1 MKATITDIAKAT
13 GLSVSTISKY
23 LNNKPVLPE
32 NKKKIEE
39 AIRILDFTPNRM
51 AQNLR
56 SKNTRTIALV
66 LPPLDHSLY
75 GKLVNPIENQLKSS
89 NYLSFVCT
97 NIPGSSSEHSLLE
110 YLFSNHITG
119 ILTVGNSLSMPALQ
133 KIQQKRI
140 PCLCLDYTPASFLG
154 DTVSAD
160 HEQDGVYAANL
171 FLQRGHYRITIV
183 GKSLETDLTKMRYK
197 GIRETLE
204 ANQSFP
210 DHQLSFHEISTLS
223 ESGLVLNR
231 LMSAPVPPSGI
242 ICLDHLASL
251 GLLSAII
258 NSRLRIPEQIS
269 LFCFD
274 YEQLFEAL
282 VPNLCS
288 MNESYDKLGIQ
299 SAQLLLDRIDN
310 PGKDPEHVFVPSV
323 FYEGNTIKEG

>member
-32 NKKKIEE
+32 NKTKIEE
-39 AIRILDFTPNRM
+39 AIRMLDFTPNRM

-66 LPPLDHSLY
+66 LPPLEHSLY
-75 GKLVNPIENQLKSS
+75 GKLVNPIENQLKSL

-97 NIPGSSSEHSLLE
+97 NTPGSSSEHSLLE

-119 ILTVGNSLSMPALQ
+119 ILAVGDSLSVSALQ

-140 PCLCLDYTPASFLG
+140 PCLCLDHSPASFLG

-160 HEQDGVYAANL
+160 HQQDGKYVANL
-171 FLQRGHYRITIV
+171 FLRQGHRRIALV
-183 GKSLETDLTKMRYK
+183 GKTLENYLTGMRYK
-197 GIRETLE
+197 GIREAFET
-204 ANQSFP
+204 NQSFS
-210 DHQLSFHEISTLS
+210 DFQLSFHEISTLS

-231 LMSAPVPPSGI
+231 LMSASPPPSGI
-242 ICLDHLASL
+242 ICLDHLSSL
-251 GLLSAII
+251 GLLSAVI
-258 NSRLRIPEQIS
+258 NSRLHIPEQLS

-282 VPNLCS
+282 VPHLSS
-288 MNESYDKLGIQ
+288 MNESYDELGRQ
-299 SAQLLLDRIDN
+299 SAQILLDRIAN
-310 PGKDPEHVFVPSV
+310 PGKAAEHLFIPSV